1 MRFKNF
7 SILWIEKIKTILQ
20 IAIPIFVVFFI
31 QTLLSSLEEVMGS
44 TFSDKQKERFWNQ
57 MGIVL
62 KAHVGIIS
70 YLFH

>member
-1 MRFKNF
+1 M
-7 SILWIEKIKTILQ
+7 
-20 IAIPIFVVFFI
+20 

-62 KAHVGIIS
+62 KAHVSTI
-70 YLFH
+70 LFSFQLQSNKVLAYSK

>member
-1 MRFKNF
+1 M
-7 SILWIEKIKTILQ
+7 
-20 IAIPIFVVFFI
+20 

-62 KAHVGIIS
+62 KAHVSTILFS
-70 YLFH
+70 FQLQSNKVLDYSKYLSSGVLMITINTKFP